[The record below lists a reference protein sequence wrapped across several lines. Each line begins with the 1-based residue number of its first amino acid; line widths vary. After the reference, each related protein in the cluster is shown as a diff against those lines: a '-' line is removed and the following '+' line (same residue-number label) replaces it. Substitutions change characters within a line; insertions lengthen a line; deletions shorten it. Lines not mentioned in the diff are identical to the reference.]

1 MKYLSV
7 ISLLAL
13 NVLSA
18 TADSSWKYHKLDM
31 ELRYKDKGHEF
42 DVEKADPDAL
52 PPSIQALQSDMREFA
67 EEFGHYV
74 NCGCQWGNVRDPI
87 IDLVVSVDE
96 LRNDYTTSY
105 EGYDLEDR
113 RLVYAVSAVI
123 TCFSDDNNTHSRL
136 TTWLA
141 KIVEDLGLV
150 GWRFGWPNID
160 SAARDKDRIT
170 DAFHQ
175 ELTRCNAT
183 ALRA

>member
-113 RLVYAVSAVI
+113 RL
-123 TCFSDDNNTHSRL
+123 